1 LSSDQY
7 MNPDGKYKDERKEVA
22 RFMRRL
28 YKHGLTT
35 TSGGNIS
42 LRLSDDIIVL
52 TPSATDKGRMRWR
65 EVGLMNISGENLTPG
80 LKPSIESEMHLS
92 IYRRKKDIKAIV
104 HAHPVCASAFTA
116 MKCGINTNLT
126 AEARAI
132 LGDPVFVP
140 YALMGT
146 SELASLAADHVMQS
160 DILLLENHGI
170 LTTGSSLLQ
179 AFDKIEVLENAAR
192 MTLIV
197 EIIKKKSPLTRE
209 RIHQIDKLF
218 R

>member
-1 LSSDQY
+1 MEFSS
-7 MNPDGKYKDERKEVA
+7 KYKKERKEVA

-28 YKHGLTT
+28 YRQGLTS

-42 LRLSDDIIVL
+42 LRINSDMIAI
-52 TPSATDKGRMRWR
+52 TPSATDKGRMKWK
-65 EVGLMNISGENLTPG
+65 EVGILSIMGENLTPD
-80 LKPSIESEMHLS
+80 LKPSIESGMHLA
-92 IYRRKKDIKAIV
+92 IYKRNTEVKAIV

-116 MKCGINTNLT
+116 MKATIDTTLT
-126 AEARAI
+126 AEACAI
-132 LGDPVFVP
+132 LGTPVTVP

-146 SELASLAADHVMQS
+146 ADLAKTAADHSEKS

-170 LTTGSSLLQ
+170 LTTGNNLLQ
-179 AFDKIEVLENAAR
+179 AFDKTEVLENAAR

-197 EIIKKKSPLTRE
+197 NLNKKKSPLTKARAFEIE
-209 RIHQIDKLF
+209 RIF